1 MSHAILRPG
10 LRSKHTH
17 KTLFLSLDQEKKRL
31 LSHAN
36 LIQFSPPRL
45 LQKGGSSLSLSLPR
59 LSLDF
64 FEMAEKIAN
73 GKRGMI
79 ARVEEGRISPAGK
92 RGTRKKNV
100 TQRIMREKE
109 GKHVGNV
116 MNSLYLSLAD
126 LGRRRR
132 KANICG
138 RKWLPFI
145 RRRAVFDRG
154 KRNDRVP

>member
-1 MSHAILRPG
+1 
-10 LRSKHTH
+10 
-17 KTLFLSLDQEKKRL
+17 
-31 LSHAN
+31 
-36 LIQFSPPRL
+36 
-45 LQKGGSSLSLSLPR
+45 
-59 LSLDF
+59 
-64 FEMAEKIAN
+64 
-73 GKRGMI
+73 MI

-116 MNSLYLSLAD
+116 MNSLFLSFSLAD
-126 LGRRRR
+126 LGRRRRR